1 MENFIYDPKTK
12 VEIIKNSSDNKKYY
26 VYNISSGM
34 ENWSQRKS
42 QYVYKNKD
50 FVSNAYS
57 FCNVHMI
64 TMALDYLGYLD
75 KYNSKFT
82 NIYPNLTRFPDKLA
96 KFLFEDKRV
105 LDFYKSI
112 DPADYNDFISGKKNA
127 FGPNEIHQVLSYGTN
142 LFLGLGN
149 VTQFSTNTS
158 WLDIINDV
166 VYDSLPVGISGKFSG
181 LNHIVLLVGV
191 AYSELGEGY
200 KPSLTQIPDYLIIDD
215 PFGKTYEYSKGLSG
229 NDIWIPFS
237 KCITDFKSLNNSQYK
252 FSHRFVRPS
261 DLGI

>member
-1 MENFIYDPKTK
+1 METFVYDPKTK
-12 VEIIKNSSDNKKYY
+12 VEVIKNSLDNKKYY

-75 KYNSKFT
+75 KYKTKFN
-82 NIYPNLTRFPDKLA
+82 NIYPQLTRFPDKLV

-105 LDFYKSI
+105 LEFYKNI
-112 DPADYNDFISGKKNA
+112 DPSDYNDFISGKKDA
-127 FGPNEIHQVLSYGTN
+127 MGPNEIHQILSYGTN
-142 LFLGLGN
+142 LFLGIGN

-158 WLDIINDV
+158 WLDIINDL

-191 AYSELGEGY
+191 AYSELREGY
-200 KPSLTQIPDYLIIDD
+200 KPSLNQIPDYLIVDD

-237 KCITDFKSLNNSQYK
+237 KCITDFKSLSNKQFK
-252 FSHRFVRPS
+252 FAHRFIRPS

>member
-105 LDFYKSI
+105 LDFYKFI
-112 DPADYNDFISGKKNA
+112 DPTDYNDFISGKKNA

-158 WLDIINDV
+158 WLDIINDI

-191 AYSELGEGY
+191 AYSELGEGH

-237 KCITDFKSLNNSQYK
+237 NCITDFKSLDNKQYK
-252 FSHRFVRPS
+252 FAHRFIRPS

>member
-105 LDFYKSI
+105 LDFYKFI
-112 DPADYNDFISGKKNA
+112 YN
-127 FGPNEIHQVLSYGTN
+127 YT
-142 LFLGLGN
+142 
-149 VTQFSTNTS
+149 
-158 WLDIINDV
+158 
-166 VYDSLPVGISGKFSG
+166 
-181 LNHIVLLVGV
+181 
-191 AYSELGEGY
+191 
-200 KPSLTQIPDYLIIDD
+200 
-215 PFGKTYEYSKGLSG
+215 
-229 NDIWIPFS
+229 
-237 KCITDFKSLNNSQYK
+237 
-252 FSHRFVRPS
+252 
-261 DLGI
+261 